1 MNSEDRSTNGSSRG
15 WLERI
20 SRFFGGE
27 PQDRE
32 DLVELLKLAEER
44 NLLDSEVLDMMLGAM
59 LVSERRVRDIMTPR
73 PQLVILHR
81 DDDLDEVLRVVTDSL
96 HSRIPVVGEDTDEVE
111 GVLLPKDL
119 LSWMYRKEG
128 RDFRIKD
135 LLREVLIVP
144 ESMRLNSL
152 LKELRHNRNHMAIVV
167 DEYGSTAGLVTLEDV
182 LEQIVGDIEDE
193 HDDPPVGTS
202 MEPPNDPSNTSV

>member
-1 MNSEDRSTNGSSRG
+1 MNSEDRSSNGSSRG

-32 DLVELLKLAEER
+32 QLVELLRLAEER
-44 NLLDSEVLDMMLGAM
+44 NLLDTEVLDMMLGAL

-73 PQLVILHR
+73 PQLVVLHR
-81 DDDLDEVLRVVTDSL
+81 DDDMAEVLRVVTDSL
-96 HSRIPVVGEDTDEVE
+96 HSRIPVVGQDTDEVE
-111 GVLLPKDL
+111 GILLPKDL
-119 LSWMYRKEG
+119 LSWIYRQEG
-128 RDFRIKD
+128 REFRLTE

-144 ESMRLNSL
+144 QSMRLNSL
-152 LKELRHNRNHMAIVV
+152 LKELRYNRNHMAIVV

-193 HDDPPVGTS
+193 HDDPP
-202 MEPPNDPSNTSV
+202 EPVSLEQPTPGPGESI

>member
-1 MNSEDRSTNGSSRG
+1 MNSEDRSTTGSSRG

-20 SRFFGGE
+20 SRFFEGE
-27 PQDRE
+27 PHDRE
-32 DLVELLKLAEER
+32 QLVELLKLAEER
-44 NLLDSEVLDMMLGAM
+44 NLLDTEVLNMMLGAM

-73 PQLVILHR
+73 PQLVVLQR

-111 GVLLPKDL
+111 GILLPKDL
-119 LSWMYRKEG
+119 LTWIYRKTGE
-128 RDFRIKD
+128 DFLLKD

-152 LKELRHNRNHMAIVV
+152 LKELRQNRNHMAIVV
-167 DEYGSTAGLVTLEDV
+167 DEYGSTTGLVTLEDV

-193 HDDPPVGTS
+193 HDDPPADALQPS
-202 MEPPNDPSNTSV
+202 SPPRESA

>member
-1 MNSEDRSTNGSSRG
+1 MNNEDRSTTGSSRS

-27 PQDRE
+27 PQDKE
-32 DLVELLKLAEER
+32 QLIELLKEAEER
-44 NLLDSEVLDMMLGAM
+44 HLLDSEVLNMMLGAM

-73 PQLVILHR
+73 SQLVVLHR
-81 DDDLDEVLRVVTDSL
+81 DDDLGEVLRVVTDSQ
-96 HSRIPVVGEDTDEVE
+96 HSRIPVVGQDTDEVE
-111 GVLLPKDL
+111 GILLPKDL
-119 LSWMYRKEG
+119 LSWMYHKEG
-128 RDFRIKD
+128 KDFCLKE

-144 ESMRLNSL
+144 ESMRLNTL

-182 LEQIVGDIEDE
+182 LEQIVGNIEDE
-193 HDDPPVGTS
+193 HDDPPEAS
-202 MEPPNDPSNTSV
+202 LAAESPPGDSL

>member
-27 PQDRE
+27 PHDRE
-32 DLVELLKLAEER
+32 QLIELLKLAEER
-44 NLLDSEVLDMMLGAM
+44 NLLSTEVLNMMLGAM

-73 PQLVILHR
+73 PQLVVVHR
-81 DDDLDEVLRVVTDSL
+81 DDDLEEVMRVVTDSL

-111 GVLLPKDL
+111 GILLPKDL
-119 LSWMYRKEG
+119 LTWMYQAKG
-128 RDFRIKD
+128 GDFDLKA
-135 LLREVLIVP
+135 LLRDALIVP

-152 LKELRHNRNHMAIVV
+152 LKKLRYNRNHMAIVV

-193 HDDPPVGTS
+193 HDDPPETGD
-202 MEPPNDPSNTSV
+202 PPAQTV

>member
-1 MNSEDRSTNGSSRG
+1 MNSEDRSSNGSSRS

-27 PQDRE
+27 PHDRE
-32 DLVELLKLAEER
+32 QLVELLKLAEER
-44 NLLDSEVLDMMLGAM
+44 SLLDTEVLNMMLGAM

-73 PQLVILHR
+73 PQLVVLHR
-81 DDDLDEVLRVVTDSL
+81 DDDLDEVLRVVTDCL
-96 HSRIPVVGEDTDEVE
+96 HSRIPVVGKDTDEVE
-111 GVLLPKDL
+111 GILLPKDL
-119 LSWMYRKEG
+119 LSWIYQHADE
-128 RDFRIKD
+128 DFRLKE

-144 ESMRLNSL
+144 ESMRLNNL
-152 LKELRHNRNHMAIVV
+152 LKELRLNRNHMAIVV

-193 HDDPPVGTS
+193 HDDPPDACSEAG
-202 MEPPNDPSNTSV
+202 DPSGDSD